1 MNKLSVVISAY
12 NEEKNIK
19 DCLDS
24 IKNLADEIVVVDNLS
39 ADKTAEI
46 ARNYTKKVFE
56 QKNDP
61 KNIDLQKNL
70 GFSRASG
77 DWILSLDADERAT
90 PELTREIKSVLSQKP
105 TAKSQQSINGYWLP
119 RKNIIFGK
127 WIKSEMWW
135 PDYQLKLFQKGKG
148 GFDKNQVHRA
158 LRVQGETEK
167 LENFLIHNNYVSIS
181 QYIEKLNNYTN
192 IEAESLAASGY
203 RVNWLDAL
211 RFPVDDFL
219 KTFFLQ
225 KGYKEG
231 LHGLILSLL
240 QAFYMEIVF
249 AKLWEREG
257 FKEIEDA
264 DFQKKLMK
272 EAKAIRNKFKYWF
285 LSSTI
290 KVTKNP
296 FKKILLRVTR
306 KITSQKLKNS

>member
-105 TAKSQQSINGYWLP
+105 TVEKWLLASAKKHNLRQV
-119 RKNIIFGK
+119 
-127 WIKSEMWW
+127 
-135 PDYQLKLFQKGKG
+135 
-148 GFDKNQVHRA
+148 DK
-158 LRVQGETEK
+158 K
-167 LENFLIHNNYVSIS
+167 
-181 QYIEKLNNYTN
+181 
-192 IEAESLAASGY
+192 
-203 RVNWLDAL
+203 
-211 RFPVDDFL
+211 
-219 KTFFLQ
+219 
-225 KGYKEG
+225 
-231 LHGLILSLL
+231 
-240 QAFYMEIVF
+240 
-249 AKLWEREG
+249 
-257 FKEIEDA
+257 
-264 DFQKKLMK
+264 
-272 EAKAIRNKFKYWF
+272 
-285 LSSTI
+285 
-290 KVTKNP
+290 
-296 FKKILLRVTR
+296 
-306 KITSQKLKNS
+306 